1 MVQVG
6 SEDHDG
12 RVSDRAGDV
21 MAFKDAR
28 QCKARSKRTGKQCK
42 NPAVKGFDVCR
53 MHGAHTAGSKR
64 PGREPGSEK
73 PRGSGGAPPKGNAN
87 ALKHGAYSSRL
98 PPEQVPLFEEIL
110 AEYMT
115 DVSNPSAT
123 DRRALVRLAIYETKL
138 LFAVQDNAPPEAL
151 DMLDRLLN
159 RNLKALQ
166 VTRESKGTPRTTGTT
181 PAEVMAAL
189 LMKVRDR
196 IALAAPLPD
205 EAEVIDADMVEVQ
218 EDDGEE

>member
-1 MVQVG
+1 M
-6 SEDHDG
+6 
-12 RVSDRAGDV
+12 SDVERRCKGTSRRTGEPCKNR
-21 MAFKDAR
+21 AFKGSDY
-28 QCKARSKRTGKQCK
+28 CW
-42 NPAVKGFDVCR
+42 F
-53 MHGAHTAGSKR
+53 HGAKALGNKGGKGRPKGSPKPPGAGG
-64 PGREPGSEK
+64 P
-73 PRGSGGAPPKGNAN
+73 PPKGNTN
-87 ALKHGAYSSRL
+87 ALKHGAYSSHL
-98 PPEQVPLFEEIL
+98 PLEQVPLFEEIL

-196 IALAAPLPD
+196 VALAAPLPV
-205 EAEVIDADMVEVQ
+205 EAEVIDAEFQDAVDVQ
-218 EDDGEE
+218 EDDDSED